1 MLQKKDLLLTLSQ
14 RLILLACLF
23 IFCYGITMVLV
34 YLISCLLA
42 DKPVAAMR
50 IGAVLQDVIAFI
62 LPSVAAC
69 MMITRKPAEL
79 MCLPK
84 RINLRQTIY
93 VLAILVISLPAMESL
108 IYLNE
113 NLSFPDSMREFA
125 RMAREMEDRANGA
138 MLEILKDTSVI
149 SLILNLLIVGVGAGI
164 AEELLFRGTFQ
175 RILTTGGVNRH
186 VAVWLVAVVF
196 SALHFQFF
204 GFAPRVLLG
213 AYFGYLLL
221 WSGSIW
227 LPVLAH
233 TLNNS
238 IFVITAWYQ
247 MRFHP
252 EVPFSGDST
261 LWGGWQI
268 VSSVVFTSILLISIH
283 DHCSRLRKKSIKE

>member
-1 MLQKKDLLLTLSQ
+1 MLQKKDLLLSLSQ
-14 RLILLACLF
+14 RLILLGCLF

-34 YLISCLLA
+34 YVLSGMLA
-42 DKPVAAMR
+42 GKPVAAMR

-79 MCLPK
+79 MCLTK
-84 RINLRQTIY
+84 GINLRQAIY
-93 VLAILVISLPAMESL
+93 VLLLLVISLPAMESL

-113 NLSFPDSMREFA
+113 NISFPDSMREFA
-125 RMAREMEDRANGA
+125 RMAREMEDRANAA
-138 MLEILKDTSVI
+138 MLEMLKDTSVI
-149 SLILNLLIVGVGAGI
+149 SLILNLLIVGVGAGVS
-164 AEELLFRGTFQ
+164 EELLFRGTFQ

-186 VAVWLVAVVF
+186 VAVWLVALVF
-196 SALHFQFF
+196 SALHFQLF

-227 LPVLAH
+227 LPMLAH

-238 IFVITAWYQ
+238 IFVLTAWYQ

-268 VSSVVFTSILLISIH
+268 VSSVVLTSILLISLYEY
-283 DHCSRLRKKSIKE
+283 CTKRNNKA

>member
-1 MLQKKDLLLTLSQ
+1 MLQKKDLLLSLSQ
-14 RLILLACLF
+14 RLILLGCLF

-34 YLISCLLA
+34 YVLSGMLA
-42 DKPVAAMR
+42 GKPVAAMR

-79 MCLPK
+79 MCLTK
-84 RINLRQTIY
+84 GINLRQAIY
-93 VLAILVISLPAMESL
+93 VVLLLVISLPAMESL

-113 NLSFPDSMREFA
+113 NISFPESMREFA
-125 RMAREMEDRANGA
+125 RMAREMEDRASAA
-138 MLEILKDTSVI
+138 MLEMLKDTSVI
-149 SLILNLLIVGVGAGI
+149 SLILNLLIVGVGAGVS
-164 AEELLFRGTFQ
+164 EELLFRGTFQ

-186 VAVWLVAVVF
+186 VAVWLVALVF
-196 SALHFQFF
+196 SALHFQLF

-227 LPVLAH
+227 LPMLAH

-238 IFVITAWYQ
+238 IFVLTAWYQ

-268 VSSVVFTSILLISIH
+268 VSSVVLTSILLISLYEY
-283 DHCSRLRKKSIKE
+283 CTKRNNKA